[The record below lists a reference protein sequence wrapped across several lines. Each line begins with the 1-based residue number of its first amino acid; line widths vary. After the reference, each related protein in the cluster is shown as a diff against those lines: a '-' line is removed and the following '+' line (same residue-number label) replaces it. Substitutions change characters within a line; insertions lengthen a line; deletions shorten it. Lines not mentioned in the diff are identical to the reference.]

1 MNTLLAALYLETQR
15 SDRVRLARE
24 RRIGENGNNRVR
36 HSRSTRRWP

>member
-15 SDRVRLARE
+15 AERFRRARE
-24 RRIGENGNNRVR
+24 RRIGEDGNIRVR